1 MSAGQ
6 SLNRVLPSAVAPTV
20 AGGRFAT
27 GLRVGVYIAALIGLG
42 AIGSILSP
50 AVREGQ
56 PGDPAQN
63 GAGWEGRRLI
73 AQLLWVKTH
82 AVLHAGME
90 EREARAGEGQDLPGY
105 HTHGKHGEEK
115 AEGGSHSGAGEH
127 ADEDG
132 HVPVIL
138 SARRDF
144 RGFLGDLE
152 RQVKPYLASDG
163 QEFSK
168 DPEQTVPFYRLMTW
182 ADPHFIQ
189 GYTLG
194 ATFIA
199 KGGKYA
205 DRGIQFLLEGERANP
220 HSFEIQ
226 TELGH
231 FYLVY
236 KKDPARAEAHL
247 VRAIQLAPPHD
258 KQSEG
263 EQESFLDAY
272 HWLVLAYVKSGQPEQ
287 AVRLAKQGLRYVA
300 HDPTFSH
307 VLKYHGRDWTHQ
319 DVARD

>member
-6 SLNRVLPSAVAPTV
+6 SLNRVLPSAGAP
-20 AGGRFAT
+20 AIAAGRFAT
-27 GLRVGVYIAALIGLG
+27 GLRVGSYVASLIGLG
-42 AIGSILSP
+42 VIGSILSP
-50 AVREGQ
+50 AVHGGRLR
-56 PGDPAQN
+56 DTVQN

-90 EREARAGEGQDLPGY
+90 EREARVGEGQDLPGY
-105 HTHGKHGEEK
+105 HTHGKHGEEH
-115 AEGGSHSGAGEH
+115 AEGGAHSGVAEH

-132 HVPVIL
+132 HVPVIP
-138 SARRDF
+138 SAQRDF
-144 RGFLGDLE
+144 RGFIGDLE
-152 RQVKPYLASDG
+152 RQVKPYLSNDG

-182 ADPHFIQ
+182 SDPHFIQ
-189 GYTLG
+189 GYTVG

-199 KGGKYA
+199 KAGKYA
-205 DRGIQFLLEGERANP
+205 DRGIEFLLEGERANP
-220 HSFEIQ
+220 ESFEIQ

-236 KKDPARAEAHL
+236 KKSPSAAIPHL
-247 VRAIQLAPPHD
+247 LQSIQLAPPYD

-272 HWLVLAYVKSGQPEQ
+272 HWLVLACVKAEQPEQ
-287 AVRLAKQGLRYVA
+287 AVRFAKEGQRYQA
-300 HDPTFSH
+300 QDPTFNH
-307 VLKYHGRDWTHQ
+307 VLKYHGRDWSHK